1 MQCGSNVL
9 YYTVTPFPRLL
20 AHLMYIVH
28 CAGIYC
34 TARSGSVSNSQE
46 IARSASCPHALS
58 SACSWKSHWLW
69 AWEEKWECKRE
80 YKKNIRF
87 TFDPDHHIFLLQT
100 HQIIISALISIVR
113 ISGSLN
119 MRSWQLF
126 FASSI
131 LWSYSS
137 LNGCWLNMQKVWSFN
152 FPSLQI
158 S

>member
-1 MQCGSNVL
+1 MQCRSNVL
-9 YYTVTPFPRLL
+9 YYTVTPFPRLPEAL
-20 AHLMYIVH
+20 DVH
-28 CAGIYC
+28 CALCRYPLHC
-34 TARSGSVSNSQE
+34 SLRECFKFTRNRTQC
-46 IARSASCPHALS
+46 SCPHALS

-69 AWEEKWECKRE
+69 AWEENLECKKE

-100 HQIIISALISIVR
+100 HQIIISALISIVW

-131 LWSYSS
+131 LWSCSS